1 MLSNETLIPA
11 KTNFSVKFM
20 FKIIFQET
28 FPVKPISGKKV
39 GNKAKQEEKR
49 EKKMKKKKEWGKT

>member
-1 MLSNETLIPA
+1 
-11 KTNFSVKFM
+11 M